1 MQASKLTRS
10 NLGTYRSSQEKQSVV
25 KYSCSTS
32 KKMFKLMPMVLIGM
46 GLSTAFCSSALAT
59 DELYHGNFCVPNR
72 NDIDKIDRSQWGVD
86 NRSTTTTAVVQCPFN
101 VPFVGNLKIN
111 SVWVTVY
118 DRNPNTNVNCTLMIV
133 GLDGKIAWS
142 NTRSSSGSQVGHQ
155 FLGFQPPDNNFL
167 GTLNMSCSIPP
178 STNAGIS
185 HVTTYRI
192 IRTP

>member
-1 MQASKLTRS
+1 M
-10 NLGTYRSSQEKQSVV
+10 V

-32 KKMFKLMPMVLIGM
+32 KKMFKLIPVALIGM
-46 GLSTAFCSSALAT
+46 GLSATFCSSALAT
-59 DELYHGNFCVPNR
+59 DELYHGNFCAPNR
-72 NDIDKIDRSQWGVD
+72 DHINRIERNQYGVH
-86 NRSTTTTAVVQCPFN
+86 NTSSSTTAVVQCPFN

-118 DRNPNTNVNCTLMIV
+118 DRNPNTNVSCTLMIV
-133 GLDGKIAWS
+133 GLNGNIAWS
-142 NTRSSSGSQVGHQ
+142 NTKSSSGSQAGHQ
-155 FLGFQPPDNNFL
+155 FLGFQPPNNSFL

-178 STNAGIS
+178 STNAGVS